1 MHTFSNQSLWRVYRE
16 SAKIVWFVLKCL
28 LMYDTFQ
35 VICQKDSHVRNILRE
50 NSFGI
55 TRTVDARVQNEFV
68 YMVRFWENSLQKGQ
82 AERERL
88 EIETLFN
95 NISIQLIQNCLTH
108 WKTYETI
115 AMWNEKLTEYKFRQ
129 WMQYSLPLVTEVLL
143 GGFLW
148 VQIANWSKIIMLEIN
163 WNDFRSRGF

>member
-1 MHTFSNQSLWRVYRE
+1 
-16 SAKIVWFVLKCL
+16 
-28 LMYDTFQ
+28 MYDTFQ

-108 WKTYETI
+108 
-115 AMWNEKLTEYKFRQ
+115 
-129 WMQYSLPLVTEVLL
+129 
-143 GGFLW
+143 
-148 VQIANWSKIIMLEIN
+148 
-163 WNDFRSRGF
+163 